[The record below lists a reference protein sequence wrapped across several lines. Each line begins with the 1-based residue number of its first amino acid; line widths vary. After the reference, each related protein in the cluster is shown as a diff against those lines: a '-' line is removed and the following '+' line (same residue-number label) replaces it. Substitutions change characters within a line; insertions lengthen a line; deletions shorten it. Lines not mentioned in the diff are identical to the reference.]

1 MKSVDDQAR
10 GGEPAAAALAERIS
24 LSLSAAAY
32 ARGKI
37 RLTDALP
44 GERTHVVASRQGL
57 YAVDRSGWT
66 LIAHGM
72 FFGMTRRDDET
83 FYAFECCDVPTA
95 PSRMGRIVRLRIVD
109 GRIAAAD
116 VMAQGLDNGCHQI
129 EYVGGLLCV
138 TDTYGQRI
146 LAYDDAFAP
155 VEIPQPFKPVARR
168 EWMLG
173 YHHLNTILPVEDRI
187 LILLHNGT
195 RETGRPSAIAVLD
208 RDWRILGQW
217 TLAAGGCH
225 DLAVL
230 ADGTL
235 ISCGSA
241 TGELITLA
249 GRRKTLSP
257 VMTRGLSVEPDGIV
271 VGSSTFAARHA
282 RLATPGSVMFLNAD
296 WEMEA
301 EIPLPG
307 APTAI
312 MRRAG
317 ADWTL
322 PGTLGPETA
331 GSGTAGPETITG
343 VPRMPDR
350 ALEPWRE
357 EPGGD

>member
-1 MKSVDDQAR
+1 MTPSMKSADERERA
-10 GGEPAAAALAERIS
+10 EAALAERIS
-24 LSLSAAAY
+24 LAMSAAAY
-32 ARGKI
+32 RRDTV
-37 RLTDALP
+37 RLVEPAL
-44 GERTHVVASRQGL
+44 GERTHFVASRQGL
-57 YAVDRSGWT
+57 YAVDRAGWT

-72 FFGMTRRDDET
+72 FFGMTRRDDKT
-83 FYAFECCDVPTA
+83 FYAFECCERPTE
-95 PSRMGRIVRLRIVD
+95 PSRMGRIVRFRIAD
-109 GRIAAAD
+109 GRIVSAE
-116 VMAQGLDNGCHQI
+116 VVVRGLDNGCHQI

-146 LAYDDAFAP
+146 LTYDDAFAP

-168 EWMLG
+168 DWTLG

-187 LILLHNGT
+187 LVLLHNGT
-195 RETGRPSAIAVLD
+195 RETGRPSVIVVLD
-208 RDWRILGQW
+208 QDWRILGQW

-230 ADGTL
+230 GDGTL
-235 ISCGSA
+235 ITCGSA

-282 RLATPGSVMFLNAD
+282 RLATPGSVMFLNPD
-296 WEMEA
+296 WETEA

-307 APTAI
+307 APTAV

-322 PGTLGPETA
+322 PGTLEPRTSA
-331 GSGTAGPETITG
+331 GL
-343 VPRMPDR
+343 PRMPDR
-350 ALEPWRE
+350 ATEAWKGG
-357 EPGGD
+357 PGED